1 MNAAIAQWLIVVTA
15 TLRGYKKHEVLFLL
29 AQSAHETGN
38 WPKDGKWRADRNL
51 FGMSEMQN
59 TQRRRR
65 LRGVRLGP
73 DGLYRAQF
81 KTLLGSV
88 LDRLDWDSQMGIGRG
103 EYYGKNVSKKYHTSP
118 DYLPSVAGRVSSD
131 LERAY
136 WLSLSTL
143 PIMLIILTKW
153 LSKTF

>member
-1 MNAAIAQWLIVVTA
+1 MKALAQWLSVVVA
-15 TLRGYKKHEVLFLL
+15 TLKGYRKNEVLFLL

-38 WPKDGKWRADRNL
+38 WGSKSLWWQDRNL

-59 TQRRRR
+59 EQRRRR

-73 DGLYRAQF
+73 DGLMRAQF

-88 LDRLDWDSQMGIGRG
+88 LDRLDWDAQMEIGRG
-103 EYYGKNVSKKYHTSP
+103 EYYAKNASKKYHPSP
-118 DYLPSVAGRVSSD
+118 AYYPQVDSRISSD

-136 WLSLSTL
+136 WFSLSTL
-143 PIMLIILTKW
+143 PLLIILITKW

>member
-1 MNAAIAQWLIVVTA
+1 MKALAQWLIVVVA
-15 TLRGYKKHEVLFLL
+15 TLKGYRKNEVLFLL

-38 WPKDGKWRADRNL
+38 WDRNVSQWWEDRNL

-59 TQRRRR
+59 EQRRRR

-73 DGLYRAQF
+73 DGLMRAQF

-88 LDRLDWDSQMGIGRG
+88 LDRLDWDAQMGVGRG
-103 EYYGKNVSKKYHTSP
+103 DYYGKNASKLYHPSP
-118 DYLPSVAGRVSSD
+118 DYYPQVDSRIGSD

-136 WLSLSTL
+136 WFSLSTL
-143 PIMLIILTKW
+143 PLILILLTKW
-153 LSKTF
+153 LSKIF